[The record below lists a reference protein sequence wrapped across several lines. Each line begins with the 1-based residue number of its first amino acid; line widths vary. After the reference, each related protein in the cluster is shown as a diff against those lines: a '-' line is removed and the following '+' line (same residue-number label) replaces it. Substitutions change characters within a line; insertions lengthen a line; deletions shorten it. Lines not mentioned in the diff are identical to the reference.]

1 MRNKNKITLDDGC
14 NPELVVGAI
23 FDGILGIPTIKSY
36 DKFFIPSGI
45 TPFSKRKGNASPT
58 EALGFFEHD
67 FIFADV
73 LRKPLKYINEF
84 KQFGALIPV
93 DCSLYRDA
101 PLAVQIINLYRSR
114 VIGSLYQRNGLY
126 VYPLIRWGTELT
138 YSTIYCREK
147 IAFLGVEKYG
157 GVCISTYGCI
167 SNREDKYY
175 FQAGLEAMM
184 EELCPKLVLVHGSM
198 PHSIFKNC
206 INHAKFVQYP
216 DWITRKHTEV

>member
-73 LRKPLKYINEF
+73 LRKPLKYI
-84 KQFGALIPV
+84 I
-93 DCSLYRDA
+93 
-101 PLAVQIINLYRSR
+101 
-114 VIGSLYQRNGLY
+114 
-126 VYPLIRWGTELT
+126 
-138 YSTIYCREK
+138 
-147 IAFLGVEKYG
+147 
-157 GVCISTYGCI
+157 
-167 SNREDKYY
+167 
-175 FQAGLEAMM
+175 
-184 EELCPKLVLVHGSM
+184 
-198 PHSIFKNC
+198 
-206 INHAKFVQYP
+206 
-216 DWITRKHTEV
+216 